1 MLRRDVSLFVGQW
14 NGKDFA
20 YSLDEAGAKHLVESH
35 WAFGDP
41 SEDEYTVGKSW
52 ASAEGEQGWRIVART
67 VAVTEVGVGVDSDED
82 GSPRHVHWQCP
93 YCHKRYSDEWLAD
106 DRLPVLLG
114 CGCQE
119 ASRCVLGTRFV
130 GPEQWPSS

>member
-1 MLRRDVSLFVGQW
+1 MVKRDVSLFVGQW
-14 NGKDFA
+14 NGRDFA
-20 YSLDEAGAKHLVESH
+20 YSLDEAGAKDLVESH

-41 SEDEYTVGKSW
+41 SENEYAVGESW

-67 VAVTEVGVGVDSDED
+67 VTVTEVGVILDGDEV
-82 GSPRHVHWQCP
+82 GSLRHVHWQCP
-93 YCHKRYSDEWLAD
+93 YCHKRYGDEWLAD

-119 ASRCVLGTRFV
+119 ASRHVLGTRCV
-130 GPEQWPSS
+130 APEEWPSS